1 MTSIFG
7 RIFPD
12 RGGEPAPSKGD
23 RAYAAVMDESDEILR
38 HMRESSRST
47 DAARAVMADIWQ
59 QNHNVPFLTTVYES
73 VQEAKSGPES
83 DRER

>member
-1 MTSIFG
+1 MTNLLD

-12 RGGEPAPSKGD
+12 RGGAPAPSRGD
-23 RAYAAVMDESDEILR
+23 LAYAKAMHESDDLLKK
-38 HMRESSRST
+38 MREASKST
-47 DAARAVMADIWQ
+47 DAARAIMADVWS

-83 DRER
+83 DGK